1 MRSRWNAQIAEIVG
15 TYLFFFVGM
24 GAVAT
29 LNRLQ
34 VNGSDIDT
42 TASLVVIALA
52 HGLALAVMVSALGA
66 ISGAH
71 FNPAVTFGVWIAGH
85 IPARLAASY
94 VVSQL
99 IGGLLAAW
107 TLRAI
112 FPVGVSPNLGLPQLF
127 AGLDPAVGL
136 VVEAI
141 LTAVL
146 LMAVFGTAVD
156 PRSPKTGGLF
166 IGLAVAADILMGG
179 PLTGAAMNPARWLAP
194 AAVVGDY
201 SNSAV
206 WIVGPL
212 VGATIVAL
220 LYRFFFM
227 PEADLQR
234 TPAEPTA

>member
-1 MRSRWNAQIAEIVG
+1 MRTRWNAQIAEIVG
-15 TYLFFFVGM
+15 TYLFFFVGI
-24 GAVAT
+24 GSIAT
-29 LNRLQ
+29 LNRLAF
-34 VNGSDIDT
+34 NGQPADS
-42 TASLVVIALA
+42 TASLIIVALA
-52 HGLALAVMVSALGA
+52 HGLALAVMVSALGS

-85 IPARLAASY
+85 IPTRLAASY
-94 VVSQL
+94 VVAQL
-99 IGGLLAAW
+99 IGGLLAAL

-112 FPVGVSPNLGLPQLF
+112 FPVDVSPNLGRPQLF
-127 AGLDPAVGL
+127 EGLDPAVGL
-136 VVEAI
+136 VIEAV

-179 PLTGAAMNPARWLAP
+179 PMTGAAMNPARWLAP
-194 AAVVGDY
+194 AAVTGVYD
-201 SNSAV
+201 NSAV

-212 VGATIVAL
+212 IGAAIVAL

-227 PEADLQR
+227 TEADLQR
-234 TPAEPTA
+234 TPADPTA